1 MTAYGSV
8 HVILNP
14 HAGRGRAG
22 RAWDAFR
29 PRLKRAR
36 IPHVVC
42 AAGSAAEVTAFATDA
57 NSDNCS
63 AVIVVGGD
71 GTINDVVNGLLQ
83 SPRPPPLGI
92 IPAGTGN
99 DWARSLSP
107 ARLEIDA
114 LIRSLLDRRCRKI
127 DVGRVNGRYFVN
139 NFGWGLEGSVAR
151 EVSRLRPRV
160 GRARYPLALLSAL
173 RNATNANALI
183 EIDGIRH
190 QLEVSTIS
198 VANGRSTGGGF
209 VLCPAARLDDGLLDL
224 FLARP
229 LSMRDL
235 PPGLW
240 HLLRGTP
247 SRWPKAILL
256 RGSVIHLSLNR
267 PLPAHADGNLLPA
280 ELAHATIEI
289 LPRALRVLH

>member
-1 MTAYGSV
+1 MTACGSV

-14 HAGRGRAG
+14 HAGRGRAR
-22 RAWDAFR
+22 RAWDALR
-29 PRLKRAR
+29 ARLKRAD
-36 IPHVVC
+36 IPYVVC
-42 AAGSAAEVTAFATDA
+42 AAGSAAEVTAFAADA
-57 NSDNCS
+57 SSDNCS
-63 AVIVVGGD
+63 AVLVIGGD
-71 GTINDVVNGLLQ
+71 GTINDAVNGLLQ

-99 DWARSLSP
+99 DWARSLPP
-107 ARLEIDA
+107 ATLETDS
-114 LIRSLLDRRCRKI
+114 LIRSLLDRRYREI
-127 DVGRVNGRYFVN
+127 DVGRVNGRYFLN

-151 EVSRLRPRV
+151 EVSRLRPRL

-173 RNATNANALI
+173 RNAPTANAMI
-183 EIDGIRH
+183 EIDGVRH
-190 QLEVSTIS
+190 QLDTSTIS

-229 LSMRDL
+229 LSLSDL

-247 SRWPKAILL
+247 SRWRKATLL
-256 RGSVIHLSLNR
+256 RGRAIDLSLDR
-267 PLPAHADGNLLPA
+267 PLPAHVDGNLLTA
-280 ELAHATIEI
+280 DIAHAAIEI